1 MELEFWRHQCG
12 DPDDDEFVFRSR
24 KKAPLNGHNYH
35 RRFLAPLAKK
45 NGIEGLTFQ
54 CLRRTFAT
62 LFQKHGTVK
71 DAQSQLRHSDAGT
84 TMNIYTQEIPSSVRA
99 AVEAL
104 DQRLCGVLNTIEHGL
119 KM

>member
-1 MELEFWRHQCG
+1 MAQRDFLGLRNSSPRNIV
-12 DPDDDEFVFRSR
+12 DRTL
-24 KKAPLNGHNYH
+24 AMT

-62 LFQKHGTVK
+62 QFQKHGTVK
-71 DAQSQLRHSDAGT
+71 DAQTQLRHSDAGT
-84 TMNIYTQEIPSSVRA
+84 TMNIYTQEIPSSVKA

-104 DQRLCGVLNTIEHGL
+104 DQKLCGVLNTIEHGL